1 MGVTLTGV
9 AAVGLLFVGA
19 VLFVNAL
26 LLLGVVDAKSAA
38 LFNLFVGTLQV
49 IVPTYLIIT
58 AEAPDEILF
67 ASGIYLFGFTYLYVG
82 LTNLTNFSPRGL
94 GWYCLWVA
102 FIAGAFAMVN
112 FFRLDDPKFGIIWLN
127 WLVLWGLFWLV
138 LGLGR
143 EQLTRF
149 TGWTT
154 LVMSFT
160 TCTVPAYLLLLG
172 WWEDVPTWVYVVV
185 AGATLAVMLAAART
199 IERQPAPPI
208 PPERAAAA

>member
-1 MGVTLTGV
+1 MGS
-9 AAVGLLFVGA
+9 VGLLFVGA

-38 LFNLFVGTLQV
+38 LFNLFVGGLQV
-49 IVPTYLIIT
+49 VVPTYLIIT
-58 AEAPDEILF
+58 AQAPDDVLF

-82 LTNLTNFSPRGL
+82 LTNLTGFRPEGL

-102 FIAGAFAMVN
+102 LVAVGFALVN
-112 FFRLDDPKFGIIWLN
+112 FLRFDDAKFGIIWLN
-127 WLVLWGLFWLV
+127 WVVLWGLFWLV
-138 LGLGR
+138 LGLGMTR
-143 EQLTRF
+143 LTTL

-172 WWEDVPTWVYVVV
+172 AWEDVPTWDYVAVAAATVV
-185 AGATLAVMLAAART
+185 AVAALTRAAPRLPVAAA
-199 IERQPAPPI
+199 
-208 PPERAAAA
+208 

>member
-1 MGVTLTGV
+1 M

-38 LFNLFVGTLQV
+38 LFNLFVGALQV
-49 IVPTYLIIT
+49 IVPTVLIIN
-58 AEAPDEILF
+58 AEAPDDILA

-82 LTNLTNFSPRGL
+82 LTNLTNFSPVGL
-94 GWYCLWVA
+94 GWYCAWVA
-102 FIAGAFAMVN
+102 LVAAGFALVN
-112 FFRLDDPKFGIIWLN
+112 FFRFDDAKFGIIWLN
-127 WLVLWGLFWLV
+127 WVVLWGLFWIV

-143 EQLTRF
+143 EQLTTL

-160 TCTVPAYLLLLG
+160 TCTIPAYLLLLG
-172 WWEDVPTWVYVVV
+172 TWEDVPDWIWV
-185 AGATLAVMLAAART
+185 ALAAATVLMMLALTRT
-199 IERQPAPPI
+199 VRRQPAPPI
-208 PPERAAAA
+208 PPEREAATSSARPAT

>member
-1 MGVTLTGV
+1 M
-9 AAVGLLFVGA
+9 ASVGLLFVGA

-38 LFNLFVGTLQV
+38 IFNLFVGGLQV
-49 IVPTYLIIT
+49 VVPTYLIIT
-58 AEAPDEILF
+58 AQGADDVLF

-82 LTNLTNFSPRGL
+82 LTNLTGFRPEGL

-102 FIAGAFAMVN
+102 LVAVGFALVN
-112 FFRLDDPKFGIIWLN
+112 FLRFDDPKFGIIWLN
-127 WLVLWGLFWLV
+127 WVVLWGLFWLV
-138 LGLGR
+138 LGLGLA
-143 EQLTRF
+143 QLTTL

-172 WWEDVPTWVYVVV
+172 AWEDVPTWVYVAVAAATVV
-185 AGATLAVMLAAART
+185 AVPLLART
-199 IERQPAPPI
+199 VPPRQPAP
-208 PPERAAAA
+208 AA

>member
-1 MGVTLTGV
+1 MGS
-9 AAVGLLFVGA
+9 VGLLFVGA
-19 VLFVNAL
+19 VLFINAL
-26 LLLGVVDAKSAA
+26 LLLDVVDGKSAA
-38 LFNLFVGTLQV
+38 LFNLFVGALQV

-58 AEAPDEILF
+58 SETPDEVLS

-82 LTNLTNFSPRGL
+82 LTNLTDFRPEGL

-102 FIAGAFAMVN
+102 LIAAGFSLVN
-112 FFRLDDPKFGIIWLN
+112 FFRLDDPKFGIIWAN
-127 WLVLWGLFWLV
+127 WVVLWGLFWVV

-143 EQLTRF
+143 TRLTTF

-160 TCTVPAYLLLLG
+160 TCTIPAYLLLLG

-185 AGATLAVMLAAART
+185 AGATVALMAGLART
-199 IERQPAPPI
+199 VGRQAAPPI
-208 PPERAAAA
+208 TPERAAPA